1 MEPKPSNYATK
12 SSAYFSATLGAHP
25 RTFCMGAGPGRRVSR
40 GRGMGRGVV
49 VWAIVDALRVTPDRG
64 QHIFEVWYS
73 RWCRARPMCPR
84 IQLTGGAA
92 RFRARRGV
100 RWLGSGSHANNRG
113 KWAKKLNGSK
123 TVDQNLL

>member
-1 MEPKPSNYATK
+1 
-12 SSAYFSATLGAHP
+12 
-25 RTFCMGAGPGRRVSR
+25 
-40 GRGMGRGVV
+40 MGRGVV

-64 QHIFEVWYS
+64 QHIFEVRYS

-123 TVDQNLL
+123 TVDQKASDRLCASLSRVTKAILVIIPTFFDINRVSIVSVK